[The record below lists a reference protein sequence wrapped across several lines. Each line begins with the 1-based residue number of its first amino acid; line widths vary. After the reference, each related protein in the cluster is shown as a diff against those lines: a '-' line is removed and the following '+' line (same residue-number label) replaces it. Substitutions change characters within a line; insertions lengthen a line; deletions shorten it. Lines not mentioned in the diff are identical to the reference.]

1 MGILIAKKYKTTM
14 LLKLADH
21 TYVECGAGRKA
32 WSCWGGKVGGSEF
45 NRGSGSTARANR
57 IAEPNE
63 RAGITRYL
71 IDGVCHQAANRILA
85 PAGILVSAARGY
97 GLSTAIF
104 GVYGRSTF
112 NLHSG
117 IKGDL
122 NDCVNDFMGLDLVA
136 QKTSKQ
142 SGIDDELVMA
152 SKAFYSHTKFETKNP
167 VEAMTLN
174 INSFLRN
181 MKIRS
186 QDRLSESD
194 VKGLKLAKSRSEVM
208 LSDLDLEMQLGMV
221 EGIEFVGRFIDMTE
235 KFQNDTANV
244 LSSKKYELIFG
255 VNRDERIT
263 LADPMVV
270 NEIFGTGTSEKVYGA
285 ELRNP

>member
-1 MGILIAKKYKTTM
+1 MGILIAKKYKTNM

-21 TYVECGAGRKA
+21 TYVECGTGRKA
-32 WSCWGGKVGGSEF
+32 WSCWGGKAGGSEF
-45 NRGSGSTARANR
+45 NRGSGSTERANR

-122 NDCVNDFMGLDLVA
+122 NDCVNDFTGINEGA
-136 QKTSKQ
+136 RRSSKPY
-142 SGIDDELVMA
+142 GIDDELVMV

-181 MKIRS
+181 MKIQS

-194 VKGLKLAKSRSEVM
+194 VEGLKLAKSRSEVM

-221 EGIEFVGRFIDMTE
+221 EGREFVGRFIDMTE
-235 KFQNDTANV
+235 RFQNDTANV

-270 NEIFGTGTSEKVYGA
+270 NEIFGTGTSEIVYGA